1 MPNWCNNTIEIEG
14 TKEQIDK
21 FVSFL
26 EENNGKDWFNFFRP
40 CPQELV
46 DTVSGSVGE
55 DKQSAHEVQQ
65 KMNIEK
71 YGHADW
77 YSWSVDNWGTKWN
90 CDAQDWMKIENP
102 NADQASVTFWFDSA
116 WSPPTALYEFI
127 ESNSEFIVTASYLEE
142 GMSFV
147 GQFSGGID
155 ECYEFSD
162 LDSLEEIPEE
172 LVDEWN
178 LIELLEDR
186 EEWNDE

>member
-1 MPNWCNNTIEIEG
+1 MPNWCSNTIEIEG
-14 TKEQIDK
+14 TKEQINA

-26 EENNGKDWFNFFRP
+26 DEQSGKNWFNFFRP

-46 DTVSGSVGE
+46 DTVSGFVGE
-55 DKQSAHEVQQ
+55 DKQSAHETQQ

-71 YGHADW
+71 HGHADW

-102 NADQASVTFWFDSA
+102 NEDQASVTFWFDSA

-162 LDSLEEIPEE
+162 AESLEDIPEE

-178 LIELLEDR
+178 LAELVEQN

>member
-14 TKEQIDK
+14 TKEQINA

-26 EENNGKDWFNFFRP
+26 DEQSGKNWFNFFRP

-46 DTVSGSVGE
+46 DTVSGFVGE
-55 DKQSAHEVQQ
+55 DKQSAHETQQ

-71 YGHADW
+71 HGHADW
-77 YSWSVDNWGTKWN
+77 YSWSVDKWGTKWN
-90 CDAQDWMKIENP
+90 CDAQDWVKVENP
-102 NADQASVTFWFDSA
+102 NADQSSVTFWFDSA

-162 LDSLEEIPEE
+162 AESLEDIPEE

-178 LIELLEDR
+178 LAELVEQN

>member
-14 TKEQIDK
+14 TKEQINA

-26 EENNGKDWFNFFRP
+26 DEQSGKNWFNFFRP

-46 DTVSGSVGE
+46 DTVSGFVGE
-55 DKQSAHEVQQ
+55 DKQSAHETQQ

-71 YGHADW
+71 HGHADW

-102 NADQASVTFWFDSA
+102 NEDQASVTFWFDSA

-127 ESNSEFIVTASYLEE
+127 ESQFEFIVTASYLEE

-162 LDSLEEIPEE
+162 AESLEDIPEE

-178 LIELLEDR
+178 LVDLVEQN

>member
-1 MPNWCNNTIEIEG
+1 MPNWCSNTIEIEG
-14 TKEQIDK
+14 TKEQINK

-26 EENNGKDWFNFFRP
+26 DEQNGKEWFTFFRP
-40 CPQELV
+40 TPPELK
-46 DTVSGSVGE
+46 SEG
-55 DKQSAHEVQQ
+55 
-65 KMNIEK
+65 
-71 YGHADW
+71 W
-77 YSWSVDNWGTKWN
+77 YEWNVENWGTKWN

-102 NADQASVTFWFDSA
+102 SEDQASVTFWFDSA

-147 GQFSGGID
+147 GQFSGGMD

>member
-14 TKEQIDK
+14 TKEQINA

-26 EENNGKDWFNFFRP
+26 DEQSGKNWFNFFRP

-46 DTVSGSVGE
+46 DTVSGFVGE
-55 DKQSAHEVQQ
+55 DKQSAHETQQ

-71 YGHADW
+71 HGHADW

-102 NADQASVTFWFDSA
+102 NEDQASVTFWFDSA

-127 ESNSEFIVTASYLEE
+127 ESSSEFILKASYLEE

-147 GQFSGGID
+147 GQFSGGMD

-178 LIELLEDR
+178 LAELVEQR
-186 EEWNDE
+186 EEEDDE

>member
-14 TKEQIDK
+14 TKEQINA

-26 EENNGKDWFNFFRP
+26 DEQSGKNWFNFFRP

-46 DTVSGSVGE
+46 DTVSGFVGE
-55 DKQSAHEVQQ
+55 DKQSAHETQQ

-71 YGHADW
+71 HGHADW
-77 YSWSVDNWGTKWN
+77 YSWSVDKWGTKWN
-90 CDAQDWMKIENP
+90 CDAQDWMKVENP
-102 NADQASVTFWFDSA
+102 NEDQASVTFWFDSA

-162 LDSLEEIPEE
+162 LDSLEGIPEE

-178 LIELLEDR
+178 LAELVEQN
-186 EEWNDE
+186 EEWEDE